1 MKEKEMLPV
10 HVLPDTPFLVSE
22 EKVAFGQHFL
32 HHRIHFYAIIW
43 FTEDQ
48 DIHYIDFEP
57 YPIKKNTIYLLA
69 KNQVHAIPSQS
80 LPNARVI
87 VFSNEFFHSITET
100 AINQLFLPFE
110 NKGIAVPPDK
120 LTELNHLFLLLQAE
134 FQGQSDMKFLKI
146 YTKAFL
152 LILHRFTNA
161 LPLSFSH
168 KDERIIRLLQL
179 IESNFKTQQTVT
191 FYAAQV
197 GLSPKRMN
205 EILKESLGFTLN
217 QLCNQLLLLES
228 KRSLQEPGQSIKQ
241 IAYQLGFSDQSYFS
255 RYFRKHANMSPEQFR
270 ASTIQSTSF

>member
-1 MKEKEMLPV
+1 MLPV